1 MAKGNIAKTNIISK
15 LREAFGEDFV
25 GVVDKKVYV
34 YADDGGEKV
43 QIAISMTCPKVEIAA
58 DGSTASEVVT
68 NSATV
73 TPAVPA
79 QTSAEEQ
86 QQLDDL
92 FAKLGF

>member
-1 MAKGNIAKTNIISK
+1 MAKGNIAKENIIAR
-15 LREAFGEDFV
+15 LRETFGEDFV

-58 DGSTASEVVT
+58 DGSTASEAVT
-68 NSATV
+68 NSTAAPV
-73 TPAVPA
+73 VSA

>member
-1 MAKGNIAKTNIISK
+1 MAKGALAKENIIAR

-58 DGSTASEVVT
+58 DGSTVSEAVT